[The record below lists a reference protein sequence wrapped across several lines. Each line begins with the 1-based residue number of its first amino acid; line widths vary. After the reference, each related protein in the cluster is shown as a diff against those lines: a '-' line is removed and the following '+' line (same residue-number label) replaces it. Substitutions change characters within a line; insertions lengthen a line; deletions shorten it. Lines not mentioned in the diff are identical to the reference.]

1 MAKFIV
7 IISTTGRRPNMAI
20 PTAVPAIPASAIG
33 VSITRFGPYFFSIPA
48 VMRNVP
54 SYTPMSSPMMR
65 TFGSR
70 SISSIMASRIASR

>member
-7 IISTTGRRPNMAI
+7 IISTIGRNPSMAI

-33 VSITRFGPYFFSIPA
+33 VSMTRFGPYFFSMPA

-54 SYTPMSSPMMR
+54 S
-65 TFGSR
+65 
-70 SISSIMASRIASR
+70 